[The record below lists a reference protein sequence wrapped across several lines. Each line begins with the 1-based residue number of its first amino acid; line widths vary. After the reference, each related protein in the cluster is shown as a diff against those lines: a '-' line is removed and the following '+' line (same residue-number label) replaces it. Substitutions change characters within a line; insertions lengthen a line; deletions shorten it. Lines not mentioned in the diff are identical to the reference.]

1 MNLLLIPEVNLYI
14 NLNLKSNRKKNMYKA
29 SNKFAGIHC
38 FYLVMILLLSTTT
51 PLVQA
56 QNDSN
61 NGEENRTF
69 QYHTIA
75 SLGDST
81 LGSDPSGY
89 RGPFASVHAADLMD
103 LEYYEGAVG
112 GDRSWTL
119 IDAGRHTTIAEN
131 YGNGTLVT
139 MMVGAWDF
147 IDSDVEIITGDY
159 SFIDE
164 LEENITIILDT
175 LVASEV
181 DVLVWNL
188 PNMSFLPFL
197 TQIFPTEL
205 HHFFT
210 EASAEWAERLDEIA
224 ERYGDD
230 VQVFDLMTASDDLLQ
245 NKSARIILGNEI
257 TSPPMVCAKNCIMV
271 DSLHP
276 TSVGQGLLANYMIDA
291 INEKFPSPDGT
302 YSLLSE
308 EELLSL
314 TTLTNNTDEETTDT
328 PSIMIEG
335 EITQECFDWADSTYR
350 DMYLTLTIDGEYIP
364 IPSYVGFNTE
374 LCRQSTHVMYSGE
387 EAIHVISNV
396 ENILTLNH
404 FFEIW
409 GENLSATT
417 LLHKDTSDG
426 GQITIDVN
434 GLPYEGDWSA
444 ISLEGVISL
453 DIVYTSPPTQM
464 LEEDTEED
472 ALPGF
477 SVILVLASTVL
488 AVAVIR
494 RK

>member
-1 MNLLLIPEVNLYI
+1 MQW
-14 NLNLKSNRKKNMYKA
+14 A
-29 SNKFAGIHC
+29 SNKLARTNC
-38 FYLVMILLLSTTT
+38 FFLLVIFLLSTIS
-51 PLVQA
+51 PMVQA
-56 QNDSN
+56 QDDSTPE
-61 NGEENRTF
+61 EENRTF

-89 RGPFASVHAADLMD
+89 RGPFASVHAANLMGLD
-103 LEYYEGAVG
+103 YYEGAVG

-119 IDAGRHTTIAEN
+119 IEAGRHTTIADN

-147 IDSDVEIITGDY
+147 IDSDVEIISGDY

-164 LEENITIILDT
+164 LDENITIILDT

-197 TQIFPTEL
+197 TQIFPTDL
-205 HHFFT
+205 HHYFT
-210 EASAEWAERLDEIA
+210 EASAEWAQRLDEIA

-245 NKSARIILGNEI
+245 NASARTILGNEI

-276 TSVGQGLLANYMIDA
+276 TSVGQGLLANYMMNA
-291 INEKFPSPDGT
+291 INEKFPSPNGS
-302 YSLLSE
+302 YPLLSE
-308 EELLSL
+308 EDLLSL
-314 TTLTNNTDEETTDT
+314 TTLTNNSEEETME
-328 PSIMIEG
+328 PSSIFIEG
-335 EITQECFDWADSTYR
+335 DVTKECFDWAETTYR
-350 DMYLTLTIDGEYIP
+350 DMYLTITIDEEYVP

-387 EAIHVISNV
+387 EAIHVVTNV
-396 ENILTLNH
+396 ENTLTLNH

-409 GENLSATT
+409 GENFSATK
-417 LLHKDTSDG
+417 LLDRDTSDG
-426 GQITIDVN
+426 GEITIDVN
-434 GLPYEGDWSA
+434 GINFEGNWSA
-444 ISLEGVISL
+444 ISLDGVISL
-453 DIVYTSPPTQM
+453 EIVYTSPPTPTM
-464 LEEDTEED
+464 EEDVED
-472 ALPGF
+472 GTLPGF
-477 SVILVLASTVL
+477 SVVLVLASTLL
-488 AVAVIR
+488 AMAVIG

>member
-1 MNLLLIPEVNLYI
+1 MQW
-14 NLNLKSNRKKNMYKA
+14 A
-29 SNKFAGIHC
+29 SNKLARTNC
-38 FYLVMILLLSTTT
+38 FVLLVIFLLSTIS
-51 PLVQA
+51 PMVQA
-56 QNDSN
+56 QDDSTPE
-61 NGEENRTF
+61 EENRTF

-89 RGPFASVHAADLMD
+89 RGPFASVHAANLMGLD
-103 LEYYEGAVG
+103 YYEGAVG

-119 IDAGRHTTIAEN
+119 IDAGRHTTIADN

-147 IDSDVEIITGDY
+147 IDSDVEIISGDY

-164 LEENITIILDT
+164 LDENITIILDT

-197 TQIFPTEL
+197 TQIFPTDL
-205 HHFFT
+205 HHYFT
-210 EASAEWAERLDEIA
+210 EASAEWAQRLDEIA

-245 NKSARIILGNEI
+245 NASARTILGNEI

-276 TSVGQGLLANYMIDA
+276 TSVGQGLLANYMMNA
-291 INEKFPSPDGT
+291 INEKFPSPNGS
-302 YSLLSE
+302 YPLLSE
-308 EELLSL
+308 EDLLSL
-314 TTLTNNTDEETTDT
+314 TTLTNNSEEETME
-328 PSIMIEG
+328 PSSIFIEG
-335 EITQECFDWADSTYR
+335 DVTKECFDWAETTYR
-350 DMYLTLTIDGEYIP
+350 DMYLTITIDEEYVP

-387 EAIHVISNV
+387 EAIHVVTNV
-396 ENILTLNH
+396 ENTLTLNH

-409 GENLSATT
+409 GENFSATK
-417 LLHKDTSDG
+417 LLDRDTSDG
-426 GQITIDVN
+426 GEITIDVN
-434 GLPYEGDWSA
+434 GINFEGNWSA
-444 ISLEGVISL
+444 ISLDGVISL
-453 DIVYTSPPTQM
+453 EIVYTPPPIPTV
-464 LEEDTEED
+464 EEDVED
-472 ALPGF
+472 DTLPGF
-477 SVILVLASTVL
+477 SVVLVLASTLL
-488 AVAVIR
+488 AMAVIR

>member
-1 MNLLLIPEVNLYI
+1 MQW
-14 NLNLKSNRKKNMYKA
+14 A
-29 SNKFAGIHC
+29 SNKLARTNC
-38 FYLVMILLLSTTT
+38 FFLLVIFLLSTIS
-51 PLVQA
+51 PMVQA
-56 QNDSN
+56 QDDSTPE
-61 NGEENRTF
+61 EENRTF

-89 RGPFASVHAADLMD
+89 RGPFASVHAANLMGLD
-103 LEYYEGAVG
+103 YYEGAVG

-119 IDAGRHTTIAEN
+119 IDAGRHTTIADN

-147 IDSDVEIITGDY
+147 IDSDVEIISGDY

-164 LEENITIILDT
+164 LDENITIILDT

-197 TQIFPTEL
+197 TQIFPTDL
-205 HHFFT
+205 HHYFT
-210 EASAEWAERLDEIA
+210 EASAEWAQRLDDIA
-224 ERYGDD
+224 ERYGDN

-245 NKSARIILGNEI
+245 NASARTILGNEI

-276 TSVGQGLLANYMIDA
+276 TSVGQGLLANYMMNA
-291 INEKFPSPDGT
+291 INEKFPSPNGS
-302 YSLLSE
+302 YPLLSE
-308 EELLSL
+308 EDLLSL
-314 TTLTNNTDEETTDT
+314 TTLTNNSEEETME
-328 PSIMIEG
+328 PSSIFIEG
-335 EITQECFDWADSTYR
+335 DVTKECFDWAETTYR
-350 DMYLTLTIDGEYIP
+350 DMYLTITIDEEYVP

-387 EAIHVISNV
+387 EAIHVVTNV
-396 ENILTLNH
+396 ENTLTLNH

-409 GENLSATT
+409 GENFSATK
-417 LLHKDTSDG
+417 LLDRETSDG
-426 GQITIDVN
+426 GEITIDVN
-434 GLPYEGDWSA
+434 GINFEGNWSA
-444 ISLEGVISL
+444 ISLDGVISL
-453 DIVYTSPPTQM
+453 EIVYTSPSIPTV
-464 LEEDTEED
+464 EEDVED
-472 ALPGF
+472 DTLPGF
-477 SVILVLASTVL
+477 SVVLVLSSTLL
-488 AVAVIR
+488 AMAVIR

>member
-1 MNLLLIPEVNLYI
+1 MQW
-14 NLNLKSNRKKNMYKA
+14 A
-29 SNKFAGIHC
+29 SNKLARTNC
-38 FYLVMILLLSTTT
+38 FFLLVIFLLGTIS
-51 PLVQA
+51 PMVQA
-56 QNDSN
+56 QDDSTPE
-61 NGEENRTF
+61 EENRTF

-89 RGPFASVHAADLMD
+89 RGPFASVHAANLMGLD
-103 LEYYEGAVG
+103 YYEGAVG

-119 IDAGRHTTIAEN
+119 IGAGRHTTIADN

-147 IDSDVEIITGDY
+147 IDSDVEIISGDY

-164 LEENITIILDT
+164 LDENITIILDT
-175 LVASEV
+175 LVASEI

-197 TQIFPTEL
+197 TQIFPTDL
-205 HHFFT
+205 HHYFT
-210 EASAEWAERLDEIA
+210 EASAEWAQRLDEIA

-245 NKSARIILGNEI
+245 NASARTILGNEI

-276 TSVGQGLLANYMIDA
+276 TSVGQGLLANYMMKA
-291 INEKFPSPDGT
+291 INEKFPSPNGS
-302 YSLLSE
+302 YPLLSE

-314 TTLTNNTDEETTDT
+314 TTLTNNSEEETMESS
-328 PSIMIEG
+328 SIFIEG
-335 EITQECFDWADSTYR
+335 DVTKECFDWAETTYR
-350 DMYLTLTIDGEYIP
+350 DMYLTITIDEEYVP

-374 LCRQSTHVMYSGE
+374 LCRQSTHVIYSGE
-387 EAIHVISNV
+387 EAIHVVTNV
-396 ENILTLNH
+396 ENTLTLNH

-409 GENLSATT
+409 GENLSATK
-417 LLHKDTSDG
+417 LLDKDTSYG
-426 GQITIDVN
+426 GEITIDVN
-434 GLPYEGDWSA
+434 GINFEGNWSA
-444 ISLEGVISL
+444 ISLDDVISL
-453 DIVYTSPPTQM
+453 EIVYTSPPTPTV
-464 LEEDTEED
+464 EEDVQDDT
-472 ALPGF
+472 LPGF
-477 SVILVLASTVL
+477 SVILVLASTLL
-488 AVAVIR
+488 AMAVIR

>member
-1 MNLLLIPEVNLYI
+1 MHW
-14 NLNLKSNRKKNMYKA
+14 A
-29 SNKFAGIHC
+29 SNKLARTNFL
-38 FYLVMILLLSTTT
+38 FLLVIFLLSTIS
-51 PLVQA
+51 PMVQA
-56 QNDSN
+56 QNDSAPD
-61 NGEENRTF
+61 EENRTF

-89 RGPFASVHAADLMD
+89 RGPFASVHAANLMGLD
-103 LEYYEGAVG
+103 YYEGAVG

-119 IDAGRHTTIAEN
+119 IDAGRHTTIADN

-147 IDSDVEIITGDY
+147 IDSDVEIISGDY

-164 LEENITIILDT
+164 LDENITIILDT

-197 TQIFPTEL
+197 TQIFPTDL
-205 HHFFT
+205 HHYFT
-210 EASAEWAERLDEIA
+210 EASAEWAQRLDEIA

-245 NKSARIILGNEI
+245 NASARTILGNEI

-276 TSVGQGLLANYMIDA
+276 TSVGQGLLANYMMNA
-291 INEKFPSPDGT
+291 INEKFPSPNGS
-302 YSLLSE
+302 YPLLSE
-308 EELLSL
+308 EDLLSL
-314 TTLTNNTDEETTDT
+314 TTLTNNSEEETME
-328 PSIMIEG
+328 PSSIFIEG
-335 EITQECFDWADSTYR
+335 DVTKECFDWAETTYR
-350 DMYLTLTIDGEYIP
+350 DMYLTITIDEEYVP

-387 EAIHVISNV
+387 EAIHVVTNV
-396 ENILTLNH
+396 ENTLTLNH

-409 GENLSATT
+409 GENFSATK
-417 LLHKDTSDG
+417 LLDRDTSDG
-426 GQITIDVN
+426 GEITIDVN
-434 GLPYEGDWSA
+434 GINFEGNWSA
-444 ISLEGVISL
+444 ISLDGVISL
-453 DIVYTSPPTQM
+453 EIVYTSPPIPTV
-464 LEEDTEED
+464 EEDVED
-472 ALPGF
+472 DTLPGF
-477 SVILVLASTVL
+477 SVVVVLASTLL
-488 AVAVIR
+488 AMAVIR

>member
-1 MNLLLIPEVNLYI
+1 M
-14 NLNLKSNRKKNMYKA
+14 
-29 SNKFAGIHC
+29 
-38 FYLVMILLLSTTT
+38 
-51 PLVQA
+51 VQA
-56 QNDSN
+56 QDDSTPE
-61 NGEENRTF
+61 EENRTF

-89 RGPFASVHAADLMD
+89 RGPFASVHAANLMGLD
-103 LEYYEGAVG
+103 YYEGAVG

-119 IDAGRHTTIAEN
+119 IDAGRHTTIADN

-147 IDSDVEIITGDY
+147 IDSDVEIISGDY

-164 LEENITIILDT
+164 LDENITIILDT

-197 TQIFPTEL
+197 TQIFPTDL
-205 HHFFT
+205 HHYFT
-210 EASAEWAERLDEIA
+210 EASAEWAQRLDEIA

-245 NKSARIILGNEI
+245 NASARTILGNEI

-276 TSVGQGLLANYMIDA
+276 TSVGQGLLANYMMNA
-291 INEKFPSPDGT
+291 INEKFPSPNGS
-302 YSLLSE
+302 YPLLSE
-308 EELLSL
+308 EDLLSL
-314 TTLTNNTDEETTDT
+314 TTLTNNSEEETME
-328 PSIMIEG
+328 PSSIFIEG
-335 EITQECFDWADSTYR
+335 DVTKECFDWAETTYR
-350 DMYLTLTIDGEYIP
+350 DMYLTITIDEEYVP

-387 EAIHVISNV
+387 EAIHVVTNV
-396 ENILTLNH
+396 QNTLTLNH

-409 GENLSATT
+409 GENFSATK
-417 LLHKDTSDG
+417 LLDRDTSDG
-426 GQITIDVN
+426 GEITIDVN
-434 GLPYEGDWSA
+434 GINFEGNWSA
-444 ISLEGVISL
+444 ISLDGVISL
-453 DIVYTSPPTQM
+453 EIVYTSPPIPTV
-464 LEEDTEED
+464 EEDVED
-472 ALPGF
+472 DTLPGF
-477 SVILVLASTVL
+477 SVVLVLASTLL
-488 AVAVIR
+488 AMAVIR

>member
-1 MNLLLIPEVNLYI
+1 MHKVSSRFAKKYCFCLLAV
-14 NLNLKSNRKKNMYKA
+14 
-29 SNKFAGIHC
+29 
-38 FYLVMILLLSTTT
+38 LLFSISS
-51 PLVQA
+51 PFVQA
-56 QNDSN
+56 QNENSP
-61 NGEENRTF
+61 EEGNRTF

-89 RGPFASVHAADLMD
+89 RGPFASVHAANLMGLD
-103 LEYYEGAVG
+103 YYEGAVG

-164 LEENITIILDT
+164 LDENITIILDT
-175 LVASEV
+175 LVASEI

-205 HHFFT
+205 HHYFT
-210 EASAEWAERLDEIA
+210 EASDEWAIRLNQIV

-230 VQVFDLMTASDDLLQ
+230 VQIFDLMTASDDLLQ
-245 NKSARIILGNEI
+245 NKSARMILGNEV

-276 TSVGQGLLANYMIDA
+276 TSVGQGMIANYMMEA
-291 INEKFPSPDGT
+291 INEKFPSPNGT
-302 YSLLSE
+302 YPLLSE

-314 TTLTNNTDEETTDT
+314 TTLINNTDEDSTE
-328 PSIMIEG
+328 PSSIFIEG
-335 EITQECFDWADSTYR
+335 DITEECFDWADSTYR
-350 DMYLTLTIDGEYIP
+350 DMYVTITIDSKYIP

-374 LCRQSTHVMYSGE
+374 VCRQSTHVMYSGE
-387 EAIHVISNV
+387 EAIHVVSNV
-396 ENILTLNH
+396 ENTLTLNH

-417 LLHKDTSDG
+417 LLHRDTLDG
-426 GQITIDVN
+426 GEITLDVN
-434 GLPYEGDWSA
+434 GVRYEGDWSA
-444 ISLEGVISL
+444 ISLDGVISL
-453 DIVYTSPPTQM
+453 DIVYTSPPVMTV
-464 LEEDTEED
+464 EEDIED
-472 ALPGF
+472 DSLPGF
-477 SVILVLASTVL
+477 SMVLVLASTLL
-488 AVAVIR
+488 AIAVIR

>member
-1 MNLLLIPEVNLYI
+1 MQWV
-14 NLNLKSNRKKNMYKA
+14 
-29 SNKFAGIHC
+29 SNKLARTNC
-38 FYLVMILLLSTTT
+38 FFLLVIFLLGTIS
-51 PLVQA
+51 PMVQA
-56 QNDSN
+56 QDDSTPE
-61 NGEENRTF
+61 EENRTF

-89 RGPFASVHAADLMD
+89 RGPFASVHAANLMGLD
-103 LEYYEGAVG
+103 YYEGAVG

-119 IDAGRHTTIAEN
+119 IGAGRHTTIADN

-147 IDSDVEIITGDY
+147 IDSDVEIISGDY

-164 LEENITIILDT
+164 LDENITIILDT
-175 LVASEV
+175 LVASEI

-197 TQIFPTEL
+197 TQIFPTDL
-205 HHFFT
+205 HHYFT
-210 EASAEWAERLDEIA
+210 EASAEWAQRLDEIA

-245 NKSARIILGNEI
+245 NASARTILGNEI

-276 TSVGQGLLANYMIDA
+276 TSVGQGLLANYMMKA
-291 INEKFPSPDGT
+291 INEKFPSPNGS
-302 YSLLSE
+302 YPLLSE

-314 TTLTNNTDEETTDT
+314 TTLTNNSEEETMESS
-328 PSIMIEG
+328 SIFIEG
-335 EITQECFDWADSTYR
+335 DVTKECFDWAETTYR
-350 DMYLTLTIDGEYIP
+350 DMYLTITIDEEYVP

-374 LCRQSTHVMYSGE
+374 LCRQSTHVIYSGE
-387 EAIHVISNV
+387 EAIHVVTNV
-396 ENILTLNH
+396 ENTLTLNH

-409 GENLSATT
+409 GENLSATK
-417 LLHKDTSDG
+417 LLDKDTSYG
-426 GQITIDVN
+426 GEITIDVN
-434 GLPYEGDWSA
+434 GINFEGNWSA
-444 ISLEGVISL
+444 ISLDDVISL
-453 DIVYTSPPTQM
+453 EIVYTSPPTPTV
-464 LEEDTEED
+464 EEDVQDDT
-472 ALPGF
+472 LPGF
-477 SVILVLASTVL
+477 SVILVLASTLL
-488 AVAVIR
+488 AMAVIR

>member
-1 MNLLLIPEVNLYI
+1 M
-14 NLNLKSNRKKNMYKA
+14 
-29 SNKFAGIHC
+29 
-38 FYLVMILLLSTTT
+38 
-51 PLVQA
+51 VQA
-56 QNDSN
+56 QDDSTPE
-61 NGEENRTF
+61 EENRTF

-89 RGPFASVHAADLMD
+89 RGPFASVHAANLMGLD
-103 LEYYEGAVG
+103 YYEGAVG

-119 IDAGRHTTIAEN
+119 IDAGRHTTIADN

-147 IDSDVEIITGDY
+147 IDSDVEIISGDY

-164 LEENITIILDT
+164 LDENITIILDT

-197 TQIFPTEL
+197 TQIFPTDL
-205 HHFFT
+205 HHYFT
-210 EASAEWAERLDEIA
+210 EASAEWAQRLDEIA
-224 ERYGDD
+224 ERYGGD

-245 NKSARIILGNEI
+245 NASARTILGNEI

-276 TSVGQGLLANYMIDA
+276 TSVGQGLLANYMMNA
-291 INEKFPSPDGT
+291 INEKFPSPNGS
-302 YSLLSE
+302 YPLLSE
-308 EELLSL
+308 EDLLSL
-314 TTLTNNTDEETTDT
+314 TTLTNNSEEETME
-328 PSIMIEG
+328 PSSIFIEG
-335 EITQECFDWADSTYR
+335 DVTKECFDWAETTYR
-350 DMYLTLTIDGEYIP
+350 DMYLTITIDEEYVP

-387 EAIHVISNV
+387 EAIHVVTNV
-396 ENILTLNH
+396 ENTLTLNH

-409 GENLSATT
+409 GENFSATK
-417 LLHKDTSDG
+417 LLDRDTSDG
-426 GQITIDVN
+426 GEITIDVN
-434 GLPYEGDWSA
+434 GINFEGNWSA
-444 ISLEGVISL
+444 ISLDGVISL
-453 DIVYTSPPTQM
+453 EIVYTSPPTPTM
-464 LEEDTEED
+464 EEDVED
-472 ALPGF
+472 GTLPGF
-477 SVILVLASTVL
+477 SVVLVLASTLL
-488 AVAVIR
+488 AMAVIG

>member
-1 MNLLLIPEVNLYI
+1 MHW
-14 NLNLKSNRKKNMYKA
+14 A
-29 SNKFAGIHC
+29 SNKLARTNC
-38 FYLVMILLLSTTT
+38 FVLLVIFLLSTIS
-51 PLVQA
+51 PMVQA
-56 QNDSN
+56 QDDSTPE
-61 NGEENRTF
+61 EENRTF

-89 RGPFASVHAADLMD
+89 RGPFASVHAANLMGLD
-103 LEYYEGAVG
+103 YYEGAVG

-119 IDAGRHTTIAEN
+119 IDAGRHTTIADN

-147 IDSDVEIITGDY
+147 IDSDVEIISGDY

-164 LEENITIILDT
+164 LDENITIILDT

-197 TQIFPTEL
+197 TQIFPTDL
-205 HHFFT
+205 HHYFT
-210 EASAEWAERLDEIA
+210 EASAEWAQRLDEIA

-245 NKSARIILGNEI
+245 NSSARTILGNEI

-276 TSVGQGLLANYMIDA
+276 TSVGQGLLANYMMNA
-291 INEKFPSPDGT
+291 INEKFPSPNGS
-302 YSLLSE
+302 YPLLSE
-308 EELLSL
+308 EDLLSL
-314 TTLTNNTDEETTDT
+314 TTLTNNSEEETME
-328 PSIMIEG
+328 PSSILIEG
-335 EITQECFDWADSTYR
+335 EVTKECFDWAETTYR
-350 DMYLTLTIDGEYIP
+350 DMYLTITIDDEYVP

-387 EAIHVISNV
+387 EAIHVVTNV
-396 ENILTLNH
+396 ENTLTLNH

-409 GENLSATT
+409 GENLSATK
-417 LLHKDTSDG
+417 LLDRDTSNG
-426 GQITIDVN
+426 GEITIDVN
-434 GLPYEGDWSA
+434 GINFEGNWSA
-444 ISLEGVISL
+444 ISLDGVISL
-453 DIVYTSPPTQM
+453 EIVYTSPPTPTV
-464 LEEDTEED
+464 EEDVED
-472 ALPGF
+472 DTLPGF
-477 SVILVLASTVL
+477 SVVLVLASTLL
-488 AVAVIR
+488 AMAVIR

>member
-1 MNLLLIPEVNLYI
+1 MYTVSSKFAKMNCFLLLAV
-14 NLNLKSNRKKNMYKA
+14 
-29 SNKFAGIHC
+29 
-38 FYLVMILLLSTTT
+38 LLLSTTS
-51 PLVQA
+51 PFVQA
-56 QNDSN
+56 QNEN
-61 NGEENRTF
+61 TPKEENRTF

-89 RGPFASVHAADLMD
+89 RGPFASVHAANLMD
-103 LEYYEGAVG
+103 LDYYEGAVG

-164 LEENITIILDT
+164 LDENITIILDT
-175 LVASEV
+175 LVASEI

-205 HHFFT
+205 HHYFT
-210 EASAEWAERLDEIA
+210 EASNEWAKRLDQIA

-245 NKSARIILGNEI
+245 NKSARMILGNEV

-276 TSVGQGLLANYMIDA
+276 TSVGQGLLANYMMDA
-291 INEKFPSPDGT
+291 INEKFPSPNGT
-302 YSLLSE
+302 YPLLSE
-308 EELLSL
+308 EDLLSL
-314 TTLTNNTDEETTDT
+314 TTLTNNTDEDSTE
-328 PSIMIEG
+328 PASIFIEG
-335 EITQECFDWADSTYR
+335 DITEECFDWAESTYR
-350 DMYLTLTIDGEYIP
+350 DMYVTITIDSEYTP

-387 EAIHVISNV
+387 EAIHVVSNV
-396 ENILTLNH
+396 ENMLTLNH

-417 LLHKDTSDG
+417 LLDKDTSDG
-426 GQITIDVN
+426 GEITLDVN
-434 GLPYEGDWSA
+434 GVRYEGDWSA
-444 ISLEGVISL
+444 IPLEGVISL
-453 DIVYTSPPTQM
+453 DIVYTSPPTITV
-464 LEEDTEED
+464 EEDSEVRS
-472 ALPGF
+472 LPVF
-477 SVILVLASTVL
+477 SMVLVLILL
-488 AVAVIR
+488 AMIVNR
-494 RK
+494 MRKKII

>member
-1 MNLLLIPEVNLYI
+1 MQWESDKLARANCFFLLV
-14 NLNLKSNRKKNMYKA
+14 
-29 SNKFAGIHC
+29 F
-38 FYLVMILLLSTTT
+38 FLLSTMS

-56 QNDSN
+56 QDESTPE
-61 NGEENRTF
+61 EENRTF

-89 RGPFASVHAADLMD
+89 RGPFASVHAANLMGLD
-103 LEYYEGAVG
+103 YYEGAVG

-119 IDAGRHTTIAEN
+119 IDAGRHTTIADN

-147 IDSDVEIITGDY
+147 IDSDVEIISGDY

-164 LEENITIILDT
+164 LDENITIILDT

-197 TQIFPTEL
+197 TQIFPTDL
-205 HHFFT
+205 HHYFT
-210 EASAEWAERLDEIA
+210 EASAEWAQRLDEIA

-245 NKSARIILGNEI
+245 NTSARTILGNEI

-276 TSVGQGLLANYMIDA
+276 TSVGQGLLANYMMDA
-291 INEKFPSPDGT
+291 INEKFPPPNGSYP
-302 YSLLSE
+302 LLSE
-308 EELLSL
+308 EDLLSL
-314 TTLTNNTDEETTDT
+314 TTLTNNSEEETMQHS
-328 PSIMIEG
+328 SIFIEG
-335 EITQECFDWADSTYR
+335 DVTKACFDWAETTYR
-350 DMYLTLTIDGEYIP
+350 DMYLTITIDEQYVP
-364 IPSYVGFNTE
+364 IPSYIGFNSE
-374 LCRQSTHVMYSGE
+374 LCRQSTHVIYSGE
-387 EAIHVISNV
+387 EAIHVVTNV
-396 ENILTLNH
+396 ENTLTLNH

-409 GENLSATT
+409 GENLSATK
-417 LLHKDTSDG
+417 LFDKDTSDG
-426 GQITIDVN
+426 GEITIDVN
-434 GLPYEGDWSA
+434 GINFEGNWSA
-444 ISLEGVISL
+444 ISLDDVISL
-453 DIVYTSPPTQM
+453 EIVYTSPPTPTV
-464 LEEDTEED
+464 EDD
-472 ALPGF
+472 VKDDSLPGF
-477 SVILVLASTVL
+477 SVFLVLASTLL
-488 AVAVIR
+488 AMAAIR

>member
-1 MNLLLIPEVNLYI
+1 MQW
-14 NLNLKSNRKKNMYKA
+14 A
-29 SNKFAGIHC
+29 SNKLARTNC
-38 FYLVMILLLSTTT
+38 FFLLVIFLLSTIS
-51 PLVQA
+51 PMVQA
-56 QNDSN
+56 QDDSTPE
-61 NGEENRTF
+61 EENRTF

-89 RGPFASVHAADLMD
+89 RGPFASVHAANLMGLD
-103 LEYYEGAVG
+103 YYEGAVG

-119 IDAGRHTTIAEN
+119 IDAGRHTTIADN

-147 IDSDVEIITGDY
+147 IDSDVEIISGDY

-164 LEENITIILDT
+164 LDENITIILDT

-197 TQIFPTEL
+197 TQIFPTDL
-205 HHFFT
+205 HHYFT
-210 EASAEWAERLDEIA
+210 EASAEWAQRLDEIA
-224 ERYGDD
+224 ERYRDD

-245 NKSARIILGNEI
+245 NASARTVLGNEI

-276 TSVGQGLLANYMIDA
+276 TSVGQGLLTNYMMNA
-291 INEKFPSPDGT
+291 INEKFPSPNGS
-302 YSLLSE
+302 YPLLSE
-308 EELLSL
+308 EDLLSL
-314 TTLTNNTDEETTDT
+314 TTLTNNSEEETME
-328 PSIMIEG
+328 PSSIFIEG
-335 EITQECFDWADSTYR
+335 DVTKECFDWAETTYR
-350 DMYLTLTIDGEYIP
+350 DMYLTITIDEEYVP

-387 EAIHVISNV
+387 EAIHVVTNV
-396 ENILTLNH
+396 ENTLTLNH

-409 GENLSATT
+409 GENFSATK
-417 LLHKDTSDG
+417 LLDRETSDG
-426 GQITIDVN
+426 GEITIDVN
-434 GLPYEGDWSA
+434 GINFEGNWSA
-444 ISLEGVISL
+444 ISLDGVISL
-453 DIVYTSPPTQM
+453 EIVYTSPPIPTV
-464 LEEDTEED
+464 EEDVED
-472 ALPGF
+472 DTLPGF
-477 SVILVLASTVL
+477 SVVLVLSSTLL
-488 AVAVIR
+488 AIAVIR